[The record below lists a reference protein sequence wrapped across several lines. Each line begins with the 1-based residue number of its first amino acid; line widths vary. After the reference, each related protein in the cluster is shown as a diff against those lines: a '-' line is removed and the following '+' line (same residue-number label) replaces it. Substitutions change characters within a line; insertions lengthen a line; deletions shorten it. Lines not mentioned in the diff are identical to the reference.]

1 MLSRSRLCSGSRNA
15 TGARGTRVANGV
27 PMERGVCDVREKA
40 RVRRGREKARAAKA
54 SIIVWTVDGRN
65 AEGRLCF
72 SDERRFRERPFCEH
86 KIQVPF
92 ALNRPISSSSCAQNT
107 HQVSPA
113 RAFAPRARDFVSGG
127 DALRPAMR
135 RRARVAGRATHART
149 RRHRRGPA
157 EPSSM
162 NAKHYAHRGTLK
174 ARPRVHGSD
183 GARCLSKPISS
194 ALLMLPSVP

>member
-1 MLSRSRLCSGSRNA
+1 
-15 TGARGTRVANGV
+15 
-27 PMERGVCDVREKA
+27 MERGVRDVREKA

-54 SIIVWTVDGRN
+54 SIIVWTVRN

-72 SDERRFRERPFCEH
+72 SDERAFREVTFCEH

-92 ALNRPISSSSCAQNT
+92 ALNRPSSSSSCAQNT

-113 RAFAPRARDFVSGG
+113 RAFAPRARDTSP
-127 DALRPAMR
+127 AATLLRTSMR
-135 RRARVAGRATHART
+135 RDVRVWRDAQWGRATHART

-162 NAKHYAHRGTLK
+162 NDKHYAHRGTLK

-194 ALLMLPSVP
+194 VADAPIGPMT

>member
-1 MLSRSRLCSGSRNA
+1 MLGLEECDRCKRY
-15 TGARGTRVANGV
+15 ARGEWSADGAWRMRCKREGEGKTWEREGEGCESEHHCLDGRRS
-27 PMERGVCDVREKA
+27 ERGR
-40 RVRRGREKARAAKA
+40 
-54 SIIVWTVDGRN
+54 ST
-65 AEGRLCF
+65 LLL
-72 SDERRFRERPFCEH
+72 RERAFLEVAFCEH
-86 KIQVPF
+86 RIQVPF
-92 ALNRPISSSSCAQNT
+92 ALNRPTSSSSCAQNT

-113 RAFAPRARDFVSGG
+113 RAFAPRARDYVSLSGG
-127 DALRPAMR
+127 DAMR
-135 RRARVAGRATHART
+135 NARRDVRVWRDAQWGRATHART

-194 ALLMLPSVP
+194 ALPMLPSVP

>member
-1 MLSRSRLCSGSRNA
+1 
-15 TGARGTRVANGV
+15 
-27 PMERGVCDVREKA
+27 MERGVRDVREKA

-54 SIIVWTVDGRN
+54 SIIVWTVGGRN

-72 SDERRFRERPFCEH
+72 SDERAFREVTFCEH

-92 ALNRPISSSSCAQNT
+92 ALNRPTSSSSCAQNT

-113 RAFAPRARDFVSGG
+113 RAFAPRARDYVSLSGG
-127 DALRPAMR
+127 DAMR
-135 RRARVAGRATHART
+135 NARRDVRVWRDAQWGRATHART

-194 ALLMLPSVP
+194 ALPMLPSVP

>member
-1 MLSRSRLCSGSRNA
+1 VLGLEECDRCKRY
-15 TGARGTRVANGV
+15 ARGEWSADGAWRMRCKREGEGKTWEREGEGCESEHHCLDGRRS
-27 PMERGVCDVREKA
+27 ERGR
-40 RVRRGREKARAAKA
+40 
-54 SIIVWTVDGRN
+54 ST
-65 AEGRLCF
+65 LLL
-72 SDERRFRERPFCEH
+72 RERAFLEVAFCEH
-86 KIQVPF
+86 RIQVPF
-92 ALNRPISSSSCAQNT
+92 ALNRPSSSSSCAQNT
-107 HQVSPA
+107 HQVLPA

-127 DALRPAMR
+127 DAMR

-194 ALLMLPSVP
+194 ALPMLPSVP